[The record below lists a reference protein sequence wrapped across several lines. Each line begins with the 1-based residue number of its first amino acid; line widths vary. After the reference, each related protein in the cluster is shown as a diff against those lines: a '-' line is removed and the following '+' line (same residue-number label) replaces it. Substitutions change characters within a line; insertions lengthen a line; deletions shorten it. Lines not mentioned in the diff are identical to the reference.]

1 MVLDGFV
8 VLLTWFDI
16 ILDFLHDAEVSG
28 VEFVVGKGVEEIGVF
43 GRLLDD
49 FHPHKGIGVLEF
61 DGEVG
66 EGFVLVVADAHGLP
80 VLPKLLG
87 YPVGDVR
94 YRAEVHQVA
103 FHIDDLLA
111 EESAQVQLPPSRPVL
126 IHVDQGQFQY
136 FGDRLICVLA
146 QLYRLV
152 LSQFL
157 NLDEGILDGVIDE
170 GMDPE
175 VEEIEEA
182 ACRPHI
188 ALGGI
193 GLVHELLWG

>member
-1 MVLDGFV
+1 M
-8 VLLTWFDI
+8 
-16 ILDFLHDAEVSG
+16 
-28 VEFVVGKGVEEIGVF
+28 
-43 GRLLDD
+43 
-49 FHPHKGIGVLEF
+49 
-61 DGEVG
+61 
-66 EGFVLVVADAHGLP
+66 
-80 VLPKLLG
+80 
-87 YPVGDVR
+87 
-94 YRAEVHQVA
+94 
-103 FHIDDLLA
+103 
-111 EESAQVQLPPSRPVL
+111 QLPPSRPVL

-157 NLDEGILDGVIDE
+157 NLDEGILDRVVDE

-188 ALGGI
+188 TLGGI
-193 GLVHELLWG
+193 GLVHELLWR